1 MSSKPT
7 ISALIFGL
15 ILCSGGCADP
25 APPSSPSAINETAS
39 QPVAQPA
46 KTNTSPV
53 KDSGDATAAPAAP
66 PVEAKQTNAQ
76 LFAAAETECAAKKCE
91 YTLDSTLTDKST
103 GCYVDVQTY
112 KCTTRPLEK
121 FSSGISCAWD
131 DANLKK
137 SNLSGGV
144 FADNQIT
151 QIETYRAAGGKLEGY
166 VLKACVGDDPTVR
179 LLVWVKGTSADD
191 WVVQIT
197 RVPRN

>member
-1 MSSKPT
+1 MSFKPT
-7 ISALIFGL
+7 ISALLSGL

-39 QPVAQPA
+39 QPVAQPTKTAESTA
-46 KTNTSPV
+46 KS
-53 KDSGDATAAPAAP
+53 SGDATATPAPQ
-66 PVEAKQTNAQ
+66 VETKQTNAQ
-76 LFAAAETECAAKKCE
+76 LFAAAETECATKKCE

-137 SNLSGGV
+137 SNLNGGV
-144 FADNQIT
+144 FADNQIS

-166 VLKACVGDDPTVR
+166 VLKACVGDDSTVR
-179 LLVWVKGTSADD
+179 LLVWVKGASADD
-191 WVVQIT
+191 WAVQIT